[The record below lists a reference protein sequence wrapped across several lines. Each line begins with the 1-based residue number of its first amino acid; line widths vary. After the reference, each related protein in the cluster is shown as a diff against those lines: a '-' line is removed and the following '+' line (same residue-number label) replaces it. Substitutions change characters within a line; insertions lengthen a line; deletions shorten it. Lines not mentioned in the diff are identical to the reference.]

1 MWTIE
6 QMRAP
11 DVPEVYRI
19 EVESIQNPW
28 SEKALAE
35 ELENSLAVFFV
46 ARGEEGIRGYYGL
59 HRVLDEADLVSIA
72 VDERSRRQ
80 GLGALLMEHMLD
92 WCKSNG
98 VARLM
103 LEVRLSNAPARAMY
117 QRFGFVEDGIR
128 RGYYQNPREDAMLMS
143 WTAEEGTACSL

>member
-1 MWTIE
+1 MWSME
-6 QMRAP
+6 QMQVQ

-19 EVESIQNPW
+19 EAESIQNPW

-46 ARGEEGIRGYYGL
+46 LRGPEGIRGYYGL

-72 VDERSRRQ
+72 VDARSRRQ
-80 GLGALLMEHMLD
+80 GLGALLMQHMLG
-92 WCKSNG
+92 WCRQHQ

-103 LEVRLSNAPARAMY
+103 LEVRVSNAPARAMY
-117 QRFGFVEDGIR
+117 ARFGFAEDGIR
-128 RGYYQNPREDAMLMS
+128 PGYYQNPREDAVLMS
-143 WTAEEGTACSL
+143 WTNEEGTSCSL

>member
-6 QMRAP
+6 QMQAQ

-19 EVESIQNPW
+19 ETESIQNPW

-92 WCKSNG
+92 WCKKNG
-98 VARLM
+98 IVRLM
-103 LEVRLSNAPARAMY
+103 LEVRMSNAPARAMY
-117 QRFGFVEDGIR
+117 ERFGFVQDGIR
-128 RGYYQNPREDAMLMS
+128 RGYYQNPREDALLMS
-143 WTAEEGTACSL
+143 WTAEEETACSL

>member
-6 QMRAP
+6 QMQAQ

-19 EVESIQNPW
+19 ETESIQNPW

-46 ARGEEGIRGYYGL
+46 ARGKEGIRGYYGL

-80 GLGALLMEHMLD
+80 GLGAQLMEHMLD
-92 WCKSNG
+92 WCKKNG
-98 VARLM
+98 IVRLM
-103 LEVRLSNAPARAMY
+103 LEVRMSNAPARAMY
-117 QRFGFVEDGIR
+117 ERFGFAEDGIR
-128 RGYYQNPREDAMLMS
+128 RGYYQNPREDALLMS
-143 WTAEEGTACSL
+143 WMAEEGTSCSL

>member
-1 MWTIE
+1 MWKIE
-6 QMRAP
+6 PMQAQ

-19 EVESIQNPW
+19 ETESIQNPW

-46 ARGEEGIRGYYGL
+46 VRGPEGIRGYYGL

-72 VDERSRRQ
+72 VDARSRRQ
-80 GLGALLMEHMLD
+80 GLGAQLMEHMLN
-92 WCKSNG
+92 WCHKQD
-98 VARLM
+98 VVRLT
-103 LEVRLSNAPARAMY
+103 LEVRVSNAPARALY

-128 RGYYQNPREDAMLMS
+128 RGYYQNPKEDAMLMS
-143 WTAEEGTACSL
+143 CAIGEETECNL